1 MHKRM
6 WGIMGNMACCSPGVQ
21 VLSMRDAVFIVSPK
35 MLNLG
40 SLLPTTPLTQGPVWM
55 PMRITTGVP
64 SFGIRTCGS
73 GVDVRAAIQV
83 GSAHMA
89 GGKNDDGSGRV
100 LHPGLWGR
108 ATACRGQN
116 APFYTSTH
124 LL

>member
-64 SFGIRTCGS
+64 SFGIRTCAQGAE
-73 GVDVRAAIQV
+73 VRA
-83 GSAHMA
+83 SEW
-89 GGKNDDGSGRV
+89 SGRMQGRGRMTGV
-100 LHPGLWGR
+100 PSYGRKSCAQGRITAFLEAR
-108 ATACRGQN
+108 AT
-116 APFYTSTH
+116 
-124 LL
+124 

>member
-55 PMRITTGVP
+55 PMRMTTGVP
-64 SFGIRTCGS
+64 SFGMRTCWTAS
-73 GVDVRAAIQV
+73 HDNVK
-83 GSAHMA
+83 H
-89 GGKNDDGSGRV
+89 GRFGNRFPFHSHTNF
-100 LHPGLWGR
+100 LLL
-108 ATACRGQN
+108 TA
-116 APFYTSTH
+116 PPTH